1 MSTLTTA
8 NSSLYLTIVG
18 VFNTP
23 VKIQG
28 YATDDA
34 FAISELTNAETFIGV
49 DGKLSAGFTPFI
61 VPLSISLQAD
71 SASNAVFDAWIA
83 AESAT
88 KDKYEAHIVI
98 MLPATNELYT
108 LSRGFLKSFSA
119 MPAAKKVLQPR
130 KYNIEFQSIS
140 VSTA

>member
-88 KDKYEAHIVI
+88 KDKYEAHIVAFRQC
-98 MLPATNELYT
+98 L
-108 LSRGFLKSFSA
+108 RLKKYYSQENIILNFS
-119 MPAAKKVLQPR
+119 Q
-130 KYNIEFQSIS
+130 FQ
-140 VSTA
+140 